1 MYNIGTQTIYSV
13 QFIVEGVIFKHIV
26 VKKLID
32 NTMEKLPRSNPAFRS
47 TNKNAIRC

>member
-26 VKKLID
+26 KKTYRQHYGKI
-32 NTMEKLPRSNPAFRS
+32 T
-47 TNKNAIRC
+47 

>member
-26 VKKLID
+26 VKKTYRQHYGKI
-32 NTMEKLPRSNPAFRS
+32 T
-47 TNKNAIRC
+47 